1 MTLPRSRWR
10 LSGGGGG
17 GKRSTAWPNSA
28 SQDHVRP
35 IIRVHDRS
43 CRIGRP
49 RPAARRTF
57 DAECSQARP
66 LQVPTLWR
74 RVATSHLLGSRHA
87 FAREPFVRTHFVA
100 LFFSSTTFRGTRRVV
115 SRRLCTRPSFELDG
129 ENPSSGKSKATPAQ
143 PRASAVHPVATVKI
157 VYPDG
162 GFPYPPQSLLP
173 RCSPSFPPSPLWLRV
188 FCRGASLRLIPPAQS
203 IRQKTRNFR
212 RGAPGMLGRPVRGRR
227 STTCW
232 ARSGRR
238 FVSAVSILFD
248 PVCLMSR

>member
-17 GKRSTAWPNSA
+17 GKRSTAWSASA

-35 IIRVHDRS
+35 IISVHDRS

-49 RPAARRTF
+49 RPAVRRTF

-143 PRASAVHPVATVKI
+143 PTCVFLTEGALWGLNDRGRASAVHPVAPVKI

-162 GFPYPPQSLLP
+162 GFPYPPRAFSRAARRL
-173 RCSPSFPPSPLWLRV
+173 
-188 FCRGASLRLIPPAQS
+188 SLR
-203 IRQKTRNFR
+203 R
-212 RGAPGMLGRPVRGRR
+212 RCGYG
-227 STTCW
+227 C
-232 ARSGRR
+232 
-238 FVSAVSILFD
+238 SAEAHPSV
-248 PVCLMSR
+248 